1 MSVVILGLYAW
12 AYFANVSEIGAG
24 LLVDELAAA
33 LAAIALVVAVISYLW
48 APKQYSLW
56 GSLGAFG
63 LLTATIA
70 VLVLSTGGI
79 ASPFIAL
86 WMIVSVFAGVFGL
99 YGLLPLLFATLLY
112 LVLQYTG
119 GTLSKQMVVMVVL
132 AGELPLVVSYLIW
145 HTKGGPVKKGEER
158 NGAYDALASEFSQVS
173 EQSEVVINAIADGV
187 IALNGQGTIQ
197 LINPAAQQI
206 TGWGKQDALTLN
218 YKSILKLID
227 KTDQEV
233 TPATDPI
240 SQAIATNKETSSHDL
255 SLVTNSGKKILVS
268 VIVSPVGQ
276 PGAGV
281 IVVFRDITLDK
292 REERQQAEFI
302 STAAHEMRTPV
313 ASIEGYL
320 GLALNPATAQV
331 DEKARDFINKAHESA
346 QHLGNLFQD
355 LLDVSKAD
363 DGRLTNNPKVVDVVA
378 FTHDIVEGLRPKAEE
393 KGLRVLFK
401 PQPDDEE
408 KVGERRLNPVYYAN
422 VDNDHLRE
430 VIANLVENAIKYTPN
445 GDVVVDIGG
454 DNEHIQISIADSG
467 IGIPKE
473 DQGHLFQKFYRVDN
487 SDTREIGGTGLGL
500 YLCRRLVETMNG
512 RIWLESEYKKGST
525 FFVEIP
531 RIDHEE
537 ATRLIES
544 ASIETER
551 QIEAQQTGAAV
562 GSVAP
567 NTQTTLVPE
576 TAEPQFTPRQPM
588 GETVIMPPSQQPAQA
603 PVAAAPTSDETVYTN
618 APVKTVV
625 QQMQQAAAQTPAAP
639 IQPAMPQAPATTP
652 QPVYQQQ
659 YQPQPPQYPQRRQA
673 PVRENVPLT
682 SIEQHPDQYVRRPG
696 TPTIPPRGQN

>member
-1 MSVVILGLYAW
+1 MLVSVVILGLYVW
-12 AYFANVSEIGAG
+12 AYFADVSEIGAG
-24 LLVDELAAA
+24 LLVSDTATLLAG
-33 LAAIALVVAVISYLW
+33 IALIAGFVSYLW
-48 APKQYSLW
+48 APQKYSFW

-63 LLTATIA
+63 LLAATIA
-70 VLVLSTGGI
+70 TLVLNTGGI
-79 ASPFIAL
+79 VSPFIAL
-86 WMIVSVFAGVFGL
+86 WMLASVFAGVFGF
-99 YGLLPLLFATLLY
+99 YGLLPLLLATLLY
-112 LVLQYTG
+112 LMFQYTG
-119 GTLSKQMVVMVVL
+119 GTLSKEAIVTVVL
-132 AGELPLVVSYLIW
+132 AGELPLAVSYLIW
-145 HTKGGPVKKGEER
+145 HTKETTTGKGKEDK
-158 NGAYDALASEFSQVS
+158 GAYHALATEFSQVS
-173 EQSEVVINAIADGV
+173 EKSEVVINAIADGV
-187 IALNGQGTIQ
+187 IALNGKGVIQ

-206 TGWGKQDALTLN
+206 TGWSKQDALTLD
-218 YKSILKLID
+218 YKTILKLLD
-227 KTDQEV
+227 KSDHEV
-233 TPATDPI
+233 TPANDPI
-240 SQAIATNKETSSHDL
+240 AQAIATNKEANSHDL

-363 DGRLTNNPKVVDVVA
+363 DGRLANNPKVVDVVA
-378 FTHDIVEGLRPKAEE
+378 FTHDIVEGLQPKAQE
-393 KGLRVLFK
+393 KGLQMLFK
-401 PQPDDEE
+401 PQPDDDE
-408 KVGERRLNPVYYAN
+408 KAGERRLNPVYYAN

-430 VIANLVENAIKYTPN
+430 VIANLVENAIKYTPS

-454 DNEHIQISIADSG
+454 DSEHVQISIADSG

-537 ATRLIES
+537 ATRLIEA
-544 ASIETER
+544 ASIATER
-551 QIEAQQTGAAV
+551 QLEAQQTGAAV
-562 GSVAP
+562 S
-567 NTQTTLVPE
+567 TIETPE
-576 TAEPQFTPRQPM
+576 LQLTPQSPTGQ
-588 GETVIMPPSQQPAQA
+588 TVIMPPQQQPIQA
-603 PVAAAPTSDETVYTN
+603 PPAPTSDETIYTN

-625 QQMQQAAAQTPAAP
+625 QQMQQAASAQLPAP
-639 IQPAMPQAPATTP
+639 PQAPPAQQPATY
-652 QPVYQQQ
+652 QYQQ
-659 YQPQPPQYPQRRQA
+659 QPPQYPQRRQA

-682 SIEQHPDQYVRRPG
+682 SIEQHPDQYLRRPG
-696 TPTIPPRGQN
+696 GVPTAPPRNQN